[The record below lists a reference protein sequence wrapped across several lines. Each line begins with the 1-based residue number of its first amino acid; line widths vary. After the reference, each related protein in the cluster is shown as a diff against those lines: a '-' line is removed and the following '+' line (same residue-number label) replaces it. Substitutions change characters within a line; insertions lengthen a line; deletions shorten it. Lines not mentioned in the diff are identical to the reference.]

1 MTPGKQ
7 PEQPILTAEDD
18 KWHEH
23 SPHWWE
29 TETNWWSFNVPERRL
44 GGWLYTQSLGVQQ
57 VVNGGAWVWDDS
69 DAGSLYERHERGLPF
84 PDRGD
89 LRDVTFPNGV
99 SVRMLEPL
107 TTYRTTYSD
116 PGSLECDLRHRG
128 IMAPHS
134 HPVGV
139 WPFWATRHFDQ
150 PMHVTGTIVLH
161 GEEIPVDCFSL
172 RDRSWGPRPLG
183 PTPPDKRLAPR
194 LLPRPNKPPR
204 AAHRLAVGYVFA
216 IQDQNNGFGAFTDP
230 WLRDGVATDGLQA
243 GFLLRDGEYAPLI
256 AGRRTISLAPATA
269 FIDTIHLEA
278 VDTLGRE
285 LVADGELVSRHGT
298 SGPSGTGLFHW
309 TWTGGCSAW
318 GEDQTFAPP
327 GWIEALD
334 SAKVS

>member
-1 MTPGKQ
+1 MTPR
-7 PEQPILTAEDD
+7 PA
-18 KWHEH
+18 
-23 SPHWWE
+23 
-29 TETNWWSFNVPERRL
+29 
-44 GGWLYTQSLGVQQ
+44 
-57 VVNGGAWVWDDS
+57 
-69 DAGSLYERHERGLPF
+69 SLYERYERDLPF

-116 PGSLECDLRHRG
+116 PGSLECDLLYRG

-134 HPVGV
+134 HPVGA

-161 GEEIPVDCFSL
+161 AEEIPVDCFSL

-183 PTPPDKRLAPR
+183 PTPPDKRLAPG
-194 LLPRPNKPPR
+194 LLPRPNKPLR

-216 IQDQNNGFGAFTDP
+216 IQDHNNGFGAFTDP
-230 WLRDGVATDGLQA
+230 WLREGVATDELQA

-256 AGRRTISLAPATA
+256 GGWRTISLAPATA
-269 FIDTIHLEA
+269 FIDTIHMEA
-278 VDTLGRE
+278 VDTLDRE
-285 LVADGELVSRHGT
+285 LAADGELVSRHRT

-334 SAKVS
+334 SAKES